1 MGFSLY
7 VLLFV
12 SLFVYFY
19 RLEKHEIDSNKVKYR
34 LKKQEID
41 SNKGTRELDPW
52 ACVFLLLSE
61 LFIC

>member
-19 RLEKHEIDSNKVKYR
+19 RLEKHDSNKVKYR
-34 LKKQEID
+34 LKKQEMD